1 MKALDFLSA
10 SLVYVE
16 IGASSLKLLDGDDGL
31 ELSLERLENGRLTP
45 ACRERLTSSL
55 RLFLK
60 RHKWRARP
68 RAFCAIG
75 ARGVSLR
82 RLTLPAS
89 SKEELDKLLVLQIE
103 REFPLSP
110 DELAWGYRQLGRS
123 SGNGAP
129 GLQELLV

>member
-1 MKALDFLSA
+1 
-10 SLVYVE
+10 
-16 IGASSLKLLDGDDGL
+16 LKVLDGEDGL

-60 RHKWRARP
+60 RHKWRPRP
-68 RAFCAIG
+68 RSVCAIG

-82 RLTLPAS
+82 RLSLPAS
-89 SKEELDKLLVLQIE
+89 SKEELDRVLMLQIE

-110 DELAWGYRQLGRS
+110 DELAWGYRQLG
-123 SGNGAP
+123 
-129 GLQELLV
+129 